1 MVEIWLDF
9 FRLLEEDPDVVVLPC
24 SARLVISIVFKV
36 WQRLDF
42 YVEAEQ
48 RLVFFMLA
56 GKSLVFCQLGGLC

>member
-1 MVEIWLDF
+1 MLFEEVYIIKMVLNDS
-9 FRLLEEDPDVVVLPC
+9 LT
-24 SARLVISIVFKV
+24 RLVISIVFKV